1 MIGKSVPF
9 GLLRAIVE
17 GGEGD
22 LDRGLAQLTAAEF
35 LYEARLY
42 PELEY
47 TFKHA
52 LTHEVAYASLVME
65 RRRALHLRIV
75 EALERQQAD
84 QPSEEVE
91 HLARHALGAEAW
103 DKAARYLR
111 QAGRRAI
118 ARSSYAAA
126 TELLREALR
135 ALERLPDTRDTLAQ
149 AIDARLELRVALVP
163 LGRYHD
169 ALAVMREAEGLAT
182 RLGDRARLGR
192 VLADICARLRNV
204 TGEHLQAIEVGQR
217 ALAIAA
223 EDGDRALELEAQ
235 YRSGQAYFAIGD
247 YARALDLLS
256 RCAAGADEGRRELSP
271 LFASWAHT
279 WLALTL
285 SSLGRFAEARSH
297 AEEGLRIAEGADHP
311 FTLAEALTGLG
322 SVLLAQ
328 GNVSPAIEALER
340 ARVIA
345 RKWSL
350 QPWALVARL
359 GHAFALAG
367 RPVEARDL
375 LEDVARS
382 ATTMSSMG
390 VGRAMQLAWLGEA
403 HLREGR
409 LDTARDLAQ
418 EANSLAVRSQER
430 GHEAWSLH
438 LLGAIASRGDSV
450 HRDEAEAYYR
460 AALALA
466 GERGMRPL
474 AAHCHFDLGRLL
486 GEAGHADHAKEH
498 LVTAARLYREMDM
511 DVWRDNAD
519 AEMQRLA

>member
-1 MIGKSVPF
+1 MRS
-9 GLLRAIVE
+9 
-17 GGEGD
+17 
-22 LDRGLAQLTAAEF
+22 RGPRT
-35 LYEARLY
+35 
-42 PELEY
+42 
-47 TFKHA
+47 
-52 LTHEVAYASLVME
+52 
-65 RRRALHLRIV
+65 RR
-75 EALERQQAD
+75 
-84 QPSEEVE
+84 
-91 HLARHALGAEAW
+91 
-103 DKAARYLR
+103 
-111 QAGRRAI
+111 
-118 ARSSYAAA
+118 A
-126 TELLREALR
+126 TELLREALS

-235 YRSGQAYFAIGD
+235 YRTGQAYFAIGD
-247 YARALDLLS
+247 YAQALDLLS

-322 SVLLAQ
+322 SVFLAQ
-328 GNVSPAIEALER
+328 GNVNPAIEALER

-375 LEDVARS
+375 LEEVARS

-409 LDTARDLAQ
+409 LDAARERRPGGQFSRGAVPGARSRGVESSLARRDRLAWRLRRIVTKRRRTTARPWRWPA
-418 EANSLAVRSQER
+418 SLACVRS
-430 GHEAWSLH
+430 SPT
-438 LLGAIASRGDSV
+438 AISISASSS
-450 HRDEAEAYYR
+450 
-460 AALALA
+460 
-466 GERGMRPL
+466 
-474 AAHCHFDLGRLL
+474 
-486 GEAGHADHAKEH
+486 GEAGHADHAREH
-498 LVTAARLYREMDM
+498 LVNAARLYREMDM
-511 DVWRDNAD
+511 DV
-519 AEMQRLA
+519 